1 VFLRA
6 LNPFGFAV
14 KTDDKI
20 GYTAKEFMPFYREAL
35 DYIIELNKQG
45 VEIMERWATIFL
57 AKILTNQDPNY
68 VDIRSPCGAGIGQIA
83 YNYDGQIFT
92 CDEARMVYQMGDPA
106 FRVGQA
112 GEISYDEV
120 IDSSVVRSILFAS
133 TQEALPHCSE
143 CVYLPF
149 CGTCPVYNYG
159 TQGNIFGLMPSNQKC
174 IMHMAIMDRLFELMR
189 DGGDEVRGIFG
200 RWTTVRERP
209 YYITHD

>member
-1 VFLRA
+1 
-6 LNPFGFAV
+6 
-14 KTDDKI
+14 
-20 GYTAKEFMPFYREAL
+20 
-35 DYIIELNKQG
+35 
-45 VEIMERWATIFL
+45 MERWATIFL

-143 CVYLPF
+143 CAYLPF

-174 IMHMAIMDRLFELMR
+174 IMHMAILDRLFELIR
-189 DGGDEVRGIFG
+189 DGGDEVGAIFR
-200 RWTTVRERP
+200 RWTTVRDRP
-209 YYITHD
+209 YYVIHD